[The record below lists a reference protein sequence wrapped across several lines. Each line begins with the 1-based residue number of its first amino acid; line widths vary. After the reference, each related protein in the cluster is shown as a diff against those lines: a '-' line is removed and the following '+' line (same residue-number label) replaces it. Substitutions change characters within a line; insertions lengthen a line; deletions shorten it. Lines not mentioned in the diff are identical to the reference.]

1 MSPPPCFMTGEN
13 VRSFRTF
20 ANELFLSRPDHM
32 LKSADVFEAITLY
45 FPCFDFTRKEL
56 IKYLEEL
63 PVEYGIQYLKDQRV
77 GRSKGAFVNV
87 AFNIDNLQRLKD
99 HQPLLREDGSE
110 SPTFVL

>member
-1 MSPPPCFMTGEN
+1 MI
-13 VRSFRTF
+13 
-20 ANELFLSRPDHM
+20 
-32 LKSADVFEAITLY
+32 KSAADVFEAITLY

-63 PVEYGIQYLKDQRV
+63 PVEYGIQFLKDQKV
-77 GRSKGAFVNV
+77 DKSKGAFVNV
-87 AFNIDNLQRLKD
+87 AFNIENLQRLKD